1 VNELLDRIEREL
13 MQGVRRGVDR
23 RKARRRMT
31 LLGAIAIAALALAS
45 AASAVTGIGPAAG
58 LFDAEKSIPPSREPE
73 PGGRLALLHAD
84 GEGGDG
90 WDLLFYRSE
99 PPRFGAPVRQ
109 YCMTVRNST
118 ECEHP
123 LTLAAR
129 VIRKRM
135 ELRGSGAPIYGL
147 VLGDAERVTVAQGG
161 DAPFDAELSSPFV
174 MKLPALTKVQL
185 SDLNRRQRRMAADL
199 PRALTVRVFLAAV
212 DIPDVPVGERT
223 PVITVRATFAG
234 GESVT
239 RRSGGRLVRPQ
250 PKAVPLEEQFG
261 TPRVRLVD
269 VGADGRRW
277 EAVGLRGRGGTIGA
291 SATIAPW
298 GYGRGSLFGGSGYY
312 RAGLFLRRGLLA
324 EVSDQLPGGERSP
337 GSAAIYG
344 LVRADAKS
352 VVFRGRGARPV
363 RAKLSP
369 LFATARGKRRSLR
382 LRLFL
387 AVAPASVARRLEP
400 RVTLP

>member
-1 VNELLDRIEREL
+1 
-13 MQGVRRGVDR
+13 M
-23 RKARRRMT
+23 A
-31 LLGAIAIAALALAS
+31 LLGAIAIAGLALAS

-58 LFDAEKSIPPSREPE
+58 LFDAEKSIPSSREPE

-84 GEGGDG
+84 GEGGHS

-109 YCMTVRNST
+109 YCIALRGST

-129 VIRKRM
+129 LVRKRM
-135 ELRGSGAPIYGL
+135 DLRGSGAPSYGL
-147 VLGDAERVTVAQGG
+147 VLGDAERVTVTQEG
-161 DAPFDAELSSPFV
+161 DAPLDAELSRPFV
-174 MKLPALTKVQL
+174 MKLAALTKVQL
-185 SDLNRRQRRMAADL
+185 SDLNRRQRRMAAGL

-212 DIPDVPVGERT
+212 DVPDVPVGERT

-234 GESVT
+234 GGSVT
-239 RRSGGRLVRPQ
+239 RHTGGRLVRPE
-250 PKAVPLEEQFG
+250 PKAVPLEERFG
-261 TPRVRLVD
+261 RPRVRLAAA
-269 VGADGRRW
+269 GADGRRW
-277 EAVGLRGRGGTIGA
+277 EAVGLRGRVRVIGA

-298 GYGRGSLFGGSGYY
+298 DYGRGSLFGGTAY
-312 RAGLFLRRGLLA
+312 RAGFFLRRGLLS
-324 EVSDQLPGGERSP
+324 ELSDQLPGGKRSP

-344 LVRADAKS
+344 LVRADARS

-363 RAKLSP
+363 RARLSP
-369 LFATARGKRRSLR
+369 PFATARGRRRSLR

-400 RVTLP
+400 RVILEGGRVL